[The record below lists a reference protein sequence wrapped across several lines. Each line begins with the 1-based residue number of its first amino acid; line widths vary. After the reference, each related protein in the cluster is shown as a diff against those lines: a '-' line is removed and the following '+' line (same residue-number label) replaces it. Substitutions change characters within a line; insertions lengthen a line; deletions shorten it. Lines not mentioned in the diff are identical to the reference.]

1 MRTYLIL
8 PVAVLTFGVAPHATA
23 QPPATLKGMYV
34 ELRGSI
40 ESMNCSPPAGQASA
54 RVDDCV
60 VLAWKVASGSFQ
72 GVSLDGLALIAIR
85 QPGTAE
91 GARNDRASTVLLLDG
106 RANSSQR
113 AALAELAARLAG
125 KSLGNV
131 IAERVEGIDVRIG
144 EGCAHG
150 YAWLDSPTIQAQTR
164 PAKQRS
170 ATFGIQPGE
179 PRWPL
184 AETYYDYRAEPVAC
198 RWHDFGAE
206 WAWSEL
212 IQDDTTSAFVGG
224 FWIDQ
229 QQAERPHG
237 VVTRR

>member
-1 MRTYLIL
+1 MRTCLIL
-8 PVAVLTFGVAPHATA
+8 PFAVLAFGVASHAPA
-23 QPPATLKGMYV
+23 QSPASIKGMYV
-34 ELRGSI
+34 EMRGSI
-40 ESMNCSPPAGQASA
+40 ERMNCLSQAGQAST

-60 VLAWKVASGSFQ
+60 VLVWKVVSGSFQ

-85 QPGTAE
+85 QPGGAE

-113 AALAELAARLAG
+113 AALTELADRLAG

-131 IAERVEGIDVRIG
+131 IAERVEDIDVRIG

-164 PAKQRS
+164 PSKKRL
-170 ATFGIQPGE
+170 ATFGIQPSE
-179 PRWPL
+179 PCGPL

-198 RWHDFGAE
+198 RWQDIGAE
-206 WAWSEL
+206 WVSSEL

-229 QQAERPHG
+229 QQAGQPSD